1 MTLFGN
7 CVNLSDC
14 YNADWS
20 LGYQWLLDSVGTVHI
35 TVFEKQWVA
44 THRPLLPK
52 TLPRSSPCCL
62 GLSPLRGLLC
72 VNHAIFCGTVTLAS
86 EIHRESTLALGHFH
100 KTHDNTIG
108 IVICFCYF
116 AHCNFFVVLH
126 KPTQHTFK
134 VKSFYW
140 VVHASA
146 GQWKGSASFSG
157 LLHSFTRNDFSH
169 SVSYIYLKGEWSC
182 PDLFQWKT
190 FWMHSAVCT
199 VPSMLAR

>member
-1 MTLFGN
+1 MPSQFCTDGLHGLVLTSNFEADEFASYHHIRS
-7 CVNLSDC
+7 NLDH
-14 YNADWS
+14 
-20 LGYQWLLDSVGTVHI
+20 HI
-35 TVFEKQWVA
+35 RLV
-44 THRPLLPK
+44 PK

-182 PDLFQWKT
+182 PDLFQ
-190 FWMHSAVCT
+190 
-199 VPSMLAR
+199 